1 MEIEDDIL
9 DLIRELPDE
18 INEVGT
24 TTEFKFLTLGGI
36 LWKCREEII
45 LLRQEV
51 ARLKKDKPRR
61 KR

>member
-51 ARLKKDKPRR
+51 ARLKKDKSRR

>member
-24 TTEFKFLTLGGI
+24 TTEFKFLTIGGI

-45 LLRQEV
+45 FLRQEI
-51 ARLKKDKPRR
+51 ARLKKEKPRR

>member
-24 TTEFKFLTLGGI
+24 TTEFKFLTIGGI

-45 LLRQEV
+45 FLRQEV
-51 ARLKKDKPRR
+51 ARLKKEKPRR